1 MQGRARPGAAFF
13 GSGHFHFQPYD
24 NRGWFQTC
32 FAGTNNFAGTD
43 KPSSDRPK
51 DAHAGRATGAA
62 GAIYR
67 CSPRDTPSM
76 TNGLFPVETTRQ
88 LNADEER
95 NKTKR
100 R

>member
-43 KPSSDRPK
+43 NPSSDRPK

-67 CSPRDTPSM
+67 CSPRD
-76 TNGLFPVETTRQ
+76 NWAYR
-88 LNADEER
+88 AA
-95 NKTKR
+95 K
-100 R
+100 